1 MKIIRTKGIESILPI
16 KINVSKTRWKEIQIR
31 LFSLGC
37 RWIQSGDCVIDS
49 YEQYLFVDTKKY
61 IRYTDDENY
70 FNERKYKE
78 VSEYKLL

>member
-16 KINVSKTRWKEIQIR
+16 KISVSKTRWKEVQIQ

-37 RWIQSGDCVIDS
+37 RWSCSGESIVEH

-78 VSEYKLL
+78 ISEYKLL

>member
-16 KINVSKTRWKEIQIR
+16 KINVSKERWKEVQIQ

-37 RWIQSGDCVIDS
+37 RWSCSGESIVEH
-49 YEQYLFVDTKKY
+49 YEPYLFVDTKKY
-61 IRYTDDENY
+61 ISYTDDENH

-78 VSEYKLL
+78 ISEYKLL

>member
-16 KINVSKTRWKEIQIR
+16 KISVSKTRWKEVQIQ

-37 RWIQSGDCVIDS
+37 RWSCSGESIVEH
-49 YEQYLFVDTKKY
+49 YEPYLFVDKHKY
-61 IRYTDDENY
+61 IRHTDDENN